1 MMLGIEYVPYII
13 SFCRIGRLSMIVLA
27 CDRITKSFGVD
38 IILNQITFSVNE
50 GARLG
55 VVGGN
60 GAGKTT
66 LFNII
71 AGEMSQDSGEI
82 YKLKDTTMAYLPQ
95 NTVLMSKK
103 TIWDELMEVF
113 RPLLDM
119 EETLRQMEE
128 KMADYGSMGEDEYN
142 RLLNEYSR
150 LQETFDRQGG
160 YSYES
165 FIRGVLVGLG
175 FSPQEFDAPI
185 DHLSGGQ
192 KTRVALAKVL
202 LEKPSLLLLDEPTNH
217 LDLDAMQWLE
227 EYLQSYP
234 GTIMVISHDRY
245 FLDALCDHI
254 LEVEN
259 RTARLYS
266 GNYSGYVNQKSQWV
280 AQREREYK
288 AQQREIARQ
297 EEIIERYRSFNRE
310 KSIRAAESRQK
321 RLDKMERVEKVH
333 HDDQISFSFDIDRQS
348 GRDVLAV
355 DSLSKAFGDN
365 RLFEDISFNIR
376 IGDRVAL
383 IGPNGCGKST
393 LFKIILGVIPPSSG
407 SVRMGTGVE
416 IGYYDQELQ
425 SLDPGNTVLEELW
438 RDFPHMRE
446 TEIRNALAARLFKGD
461 SVYKSVGSLSG
472 GEKGHLLL
480 TKLVLDNNNFL
491 LLDEPTNHLDMS
503 SREELERALMEFPGT
518 ILMISH
524 DRYFLNKLANRVIAM
539 ESGDITEYLGNYDDY
554 VNKKRELAAQ
564 ADQRDKEKENIS
576 KTLVREERRRQRMER
591 ERAREEKEKLE
602 NLEGQIHQMEDEIKE
617 LEALMAD
624 PDLYDDVDRML
635 DVQQRYAQVKEELEE
650 LYSRWIG
657 MAK

>member
-1 MMLGIEYVPYII
+1 
-13 SFCRIGRLSMIVLA
+13 MIVLA

-50 GARLG
+50 GSRLG

-71 AGEMSQDSGEI
+71 AGEMSPDSGEI
-82 YKLKDTTMAYLPQ
+82 YKLRDTTMAYLPQ
-95 NTVLMSKK
+95 NTVLMSEK

-119 EETLRQMEE
+119 EETLRQMEA
-128 KMADYGSMGEDEYN
+128 KMADYISMDEGEYT

-175 FSPQEFDAPI
+175 FSPEEFDSPI

-192 KTRVALAKVL
+192 KTRVALTKVL

-259 RTARLYS
+259 KTARLYS
-266 GNYSGYVNQKSQWV
+266 GNYSSYVDQKAQWI

-321 RLDKMERVEKVH
+321 RLDKMERVEKVYH
-333 HDDQISFSFDIDRQS
+333 GDQISFSFDIDRQS

-376 IGDRVAL
+376 LGDRVAL

-393 LFKIILGVIPPSSG
+393 LFKIILGKIPPSSG
-407 SVRMGTGVE
+407 TVKTGTGVE

-425 SLDPGNTVLEELW
+425 SLDPNNTVLEELW
-438 RDFPHMRE
+438 RDFPQMRE
-446 TEIRNALAARLFKGD
+446 TEIRNALAARLFRGD

-480 TKLVLDNNNFL
+480 TKLVLANNNFL
-491 LLDEPTNHLDMS
+491 LLDEPTNHLDMP
-503 SREELERALMEFPGT
+503 SREELERALLEFPGT

-539 ESGDITEYLGNYDDY
+539 ESGGITEYLGNYDDY
-554 VNKKRELAAQ
+554 VNKKRELQ
-564 ADQRDKEKENIS
+564 ALAEQKDKESVS
-576 KTLVREERRRQRMER
+576 KTISREERRRPRMER
-591 ERAREEKEKLE
+591 ERAREERERLE
-602 NLEGQIHQMEDEIKE
+602 NLEGQIHQMEEEIKE
-617 LEALMAD
+617 LESLMAD
-624 PDLYDDVDRML
+624 PALYDDVDRML

-650 LYSRWIG
+650 LYSKWINL
-657 MAK
+657 AK

>member
-1 MMLGIEYVPYII
+1 
-13 SFCRIGRLSMIVLA
+13 MIVLA

-50 GARLG
+50 GSRLG

-71 AGEMSQDSGEI
+71 AGEMSPDSGEI
-82 YKLKDTTMAYLPQ
+82 YKLRDTTMAYLPQ
-95 NTVLMSKK
+95 NTVLMSEK

-119 EETLRQMEE
+119 EETLRQMEA
-128 KMADYGSMGEDEYN
+128 KMADYISMDEGEYT

-175 FSPQEFDAPI
+175 FSPEEFDSPI

-259 RTARLYS
+259 KTARLYS
-266 GNYSGYVNQKSQWV
+266 GNYSSYVDQKAQWI

-321 RLDKMERVEKVH
+321 RLDKMERVEKVYH
-333 HDDQISFSFDIDRQS
+333 GDQISFSFDIDRQS

-376 IGDRVAL
+376 LGDRVAL

-393 LFKIILGVIPPSSG
+393 LFKIILGKIPPSSG
-407 SVRMGTGVE
+407 TVKTGTGVE

-425 SLDPGNTVLEELW
+425 SLDPNNTVLEELW
-438 RDFPHMRE
+438 RDFPQMRE
-446 TEIRNALAARLFKGD
+446 TEIRNALAARLFRGD

-480 TKLVLDNNNFL
+480 TKLVLANNNFL
-491 LLDEPTNHLDMS
+491 LLDEPTNHLDMP
-503 SREELERALMEFPGT
+503 SREELERALLEFPGT

-539 ESGDITEYLGNYDDY
+539 ESGGITEYLGNYDDY
-554 VNKKRELAAQ
+554 VNKKRELQ
-564 ADQRDKEKENIS
+564 ALAEQKDKESVS
-576 KTLVREERRRQRMER
+576 KTISREERRRQRMER
-591 ERAREEKEKLE
+591 ERAREERERLE
-602 NLEGQIHQMEDEIKE
+602 NLEGQIHQMEEEIKE
-617 LEALMAD
+617 LEFLMAD
-624 PDLYDDVDRML
+624 PALYDDVDRML

-650 LYSRWIG
+650 LYSRWINL
-657 MAK
+657 AK

>member
-1 MMLGIEYVPYII
+1 
-13 SFCRIGRLSMIVLA
+13 MIVLA

-50 GARLG
+50 GSRLG

-71 AGEMSQDSGEI
+71 AGEMSPDSGEI
-82 YKLKDTTMAYLPQ
+82 YKLRDTTMAYLPQ
-95 NTVLMSKK
+95 NTVLMSEK

-119 EETLRQMEE
+119 EETLRQMEA
-128 KMADYGSMGEDEYN
+128 KMADYISMDEGEYT

-175 FSPQEFDAPI
+175 FSPEEFDSPI

-259 RTARLYS
+259 KTARLYS
-266 GNYSGYVNQKSQWV
+266 GNYSSYVDQKAQWI

-321 RLDKMERVEKVH
+321 RLDKMERVEKVYH
-333 HDDQISFSFDIDRQS
+333 GDQISFSFDIDRQS

-376 IGDRVAL
+376 LGDRVAL

-393 LFKIILGVIPPSSG
+393 LFKIILGKIPPSSG
-407 SVRMGTGVE
+407 TVKTGTGVE

-425 SLDPGNTVLEELW
+425 SLDPNNTVLEELW
-438 RDFPHMRE
+438 RDFPQMRE
-446 TEIRNALAARLFKGD
+446 TEIRNALAARLFRGD

-480 TKLVLDNNNFL
+480 TKLVLANNNFL
-491 LLDEPTNHLDMS
+491 LLDEPTNHLDMP
-503 SREELERALMEFPGT
+503 SREELERALLEFPGT

-539 ESGDITEYLGNYDDY
+539 ESGGITEYLGNYDDY
-554 VNKKRELAAQ
+554 VNKKRELQ
-564 ADQRDKEKENIS
+564 ALAEQKDKESVS
-576 KTLVREERRRQRMER
+576 KTISREERRRQRMER
-591 ERAREEKEKLE
+591 ESAREERERLE
-602 NLEGQIHQMEDEIKE
+602 NLEGQIHQMEEEIKE
-617 LEALMAD
+617 LEFLMAD
-624 PDLYDDVDRML
+624 PALYDDVDRML

-650 LYSRWIG
+650 LYSKWINL
-657 MAK
+657 AK

>member
-1 MMLGIEYVPYII
+1 
-13 SFCRIGRLSMIVLA
+13 MIVLA

-602 NLEGQIHQMEDEIKE
+602 NLEGRIHQMEDEIKE

>member
-1 MMLGIEYVPYII
+1 
-13 SFCRIGRLSMIVLA
+13 MIVLA

-50 GARLG
+50 GSRLG

-71 AGEMSQDSGEI
+71 AGEMSPDSGEI
-82 YKLKDTTMAYLPQ
+82 YKLRDTTMAYLPQ
-95 NTVLMSKK
+95 NTVLMSEK

-119 EETLRQMEE
+119 EETLRQMEA
-128 KMADYGSMGEDEYN
+128 KMADYISMDEGEYT

-175 FSPQEFDAPI
+175 FSPEEFDSPI

-192 KTRVALAKVL
+192 KTRVALTKVL

-259 RTARLYS
+259 KTARLYS
-266 GNYSGYVNQKSQWV
+266 GNYSSYVDQKAQWI

-321 RLDKMERVEKVH
+321 RLDKMERVEKVYH
-333 HDDQISFSFDIDRQS
+333 GYQISFSFDIDRQS

-376 IGDRVAL
+376 LGDRVAL

-393 LFKIILGVIPPSSG
+393 LFKIILGKIPPSSG
-407 SVRMGTGVE
+407 TVKTGTGVE

-425 SLDPGNTVLEELW
+425 SLDPNNTVLEELW
-438 RDFPHMRE
+438 RDFPQMRE
-446 TEIRNALAARLFKGD
+446 TEIRNALAARLFRGD

-480 TKLVLDNNNFL
+480 TKLVLANNNFL
-491 LLDEPTNHLDMS
+491 LLDEPTNHLDMP
-503 SREELERALMEFPGT
+503 SREELERTLLEFPGT

-539 ESGDITEYLGNYDDY
+539 ESGGITEYLGNYDDY
-554 VNKKRELAAQ
+554 VNKKRELQ
-564 ADQRDKEKENIS
+564 ALAEQKDKESVS
-576 KTLVREERRRQRMER
+576 KTISREERRRQRMER
-591 ERAREEKEKLE
+591 ERAREERERLE
-602 NLEGQIHQMEDEIKE
+602 NLEGQIHQMEEEIKE
-617 LEALMAD
+617 LESLMAD
-624 PDLYDDVDRML
+624 PALYDDVDRML

-650 LYSRWIG
+650 LYSKWINL
-657 MAK
+657 AK

>member
-1 MMLGIEYVPYII
+1 
-13 SFCRIGRLSMIVLA
+13 MIVLA

-50 GARLG
+50 GSRLG

-71 AGEMSQDSGEI
+71 AGEMSPDSGEI
-82 YKLKDTTMAYLPQ
+82 YKLRDTTMAYLPQ
-95 NTVLMSKK
+95 NTVLMSEK

-119 EETLRQMEE
+119 EETLRQMEA
-128 KMADYGSMGEDEYN
+128 KMADYISMDEGEYT

-175 FSPQEFDAPI
+175 FSPEEFDSPI

-192 KTRVALAKVL
+192 KTRVALTKVL

-259 RTARLYS
+259 KTARLYS
-266 GNYSGYVNQKSQWV
+266 GNYSSYVDQKAQWI

-321 RLDKMERVEKVH
+321 RLDKMERVEKVYH
-333 HDDQISFSFDIDRQS
+333 GDQISFSFDIDRQS

-376 IGDRVAL
+376 LGDRVAL

-393 LFKIILGVIPPSSG
+393 LFKIILGKIPPSSG
-407 SVRMGTGVE
+407 TVKTGTGVE

-425 SLDPGNTVLEELW
+425 SLDPNNTVLEELW
-438 RDFPHMRE
+438 RDFPQMRE
-446 TEIRNALAARLFKGD
+446 TEIRNALAARLFRGD

-480 TKLVLDNNNFL
+480 TKLVLANNNFL
-491 LLDEPTNHLDMS
+491 LLDEPTNHLDMP
-503 SREELERALMEFPGT
+503 SREELERALLEFPGT

-539 ESGDITEYLGNYDDY
+539 ESGGITEYLGNYDDY
-554 VNKKRELAAQ
+554 VNKKRELQ
-564 ADQRDKEKENIS
+564 ALAEQKDKESVS
-576 KTLVREERRRQRMER
+576 KTISREERRRQRMER
-591 ERAREEKEKLE
+591 ERAREERERLE
-602 NLEGQIHQMEDEIKE
+602 NLEGQIHQMEEEIKE
-617 LEALMAD
+617 LESLMAD
-624 PDLYDDVDRML
+624 PALYDDVDRML

-650 LYSRWIG
+650 LYSRWINL
-657 MAK
+657 AK

>member
-1 MMLGIEYVPYII
+1 
-13 SFCRIGRLSMIVLA
+13 MIVLA

-376 IGDRVAL
+376 LGDRVAL

-635 DVQQRYAQVKEELEE
+635 DVQQRYAQVKGELEE

>member
-1 MMLGIEYVPYII
+1 
-13 SFCRIGRLSMIVLA
+13 MIVLA

-50 GARLG
+50 GSRLG

-71 AGEMSQDSGEI
+71 AGEMSPDSGEI
-82 YKLKDTTMAYLPQ
+82 YKLRDTTMAYLPQ
-95 NTVLMSKK
+95 NTVLMSEK

-119 EETLRQMEE
+119 EETLRQMEA
-128 KMADYGSMGEDEYN
+128 KMADYISMDEGEYT

-175 FSPQEFDAPI
+175 FSPEEFDSPI

-192 KTRVALAKVL
+192 KTRVALTKVL

-259 RTARLYS
+259 KTARLYS
-266 GNYSGYVNQKSQWV
+266 GNYSSYVDQKAQWI

-321 RLDKMERVEKVH
+321 RLDKMERVEKVYH
-333 HDDQISFSFDIDRQS
+333 GDQISFSFDIDRQS

-376 IGDRVAL
+376 LGDRVAL

-393 LFKIILGVIPPSSG
+393 LFKIILGKIPPSSG
-407 SVRMGTGVE
+407 TVKTGTGVE

-425 SLDPGNTVLEELW
+425 SLDPNNTVLEELW
-438 RDFPHMRE
+438 RDFPQMRE
-446 TEIRNALAARLFKGD
+446 TEIRNALAARLFRGD

-472 GEKGHLLL
+472 GERGHLLL
-480 TKLVLDNNNFL
+480 TKLVLANNNFL
-491 LLDEPTNHLDMS
+491 LLDEPTNHLDMP
-503 SREELERALMEFPGT
+503 SREELERALLEFPGT

-539 ESGDITEYLGNYDDY
+539 ESGGITEYLGNYDDY
-554 VNKKRELAAQ
+554 VNKKRELQ
-564 ADQRDKEKENIS
+564 ALAEQKDKESVS
-576 KTLVREERRRQRMER
+576 KTISREERRRQRMER
-591 ERAREEKEKLE
+591 ERSREERERLE
-602 NLEGQIHQMEDEIKE
+602 NLEGQIHQMEEEIKE
-617 LEALMAD
+617 LESLMAD
-624 PDLYDDVDRML
+624 PALYDDVDRML

-650 LYSRWIG
+650 LYSKWINL
-657 MAK
+657 AK

>member
-1 MMLGIEYVPYII
+1 
-13 SFCRIGRLSMIVLA
+13 
-27 CDRITKSFGVD
+27 
-38 IILNQITFSVNE
+38 
-50 GARLG
+50 
-55 VVGGN
+55 
-60 GAGKTT
+60 
-66 LFNII
+66 
-71 AGEMSQDSGEI
+71 MSPDSGEI
-82 YKLKDTTMAYLPQ
+82 YKLRDTTMAYLPQ
-95 NTVLMSKK
+95 NTVLMSEK

-119 EETLRQMEE
+119 EETLRQMEA
-128 KMADYGSMGEDEYN
+128 KMADYISMDEGEYT

-175 FSPQEFDAPI
+175 FSPEEFDSPI

-259 RTARLYS
+259 KTARLYS
-266 GNYSGYVNQKSQWV
+266 GNYSSYVDQKAQWI

-321 RLDKMERVEKVH
+321 RLDKMERVEKVYH
-333 HDDQISFSFDIDRQS
+333 GDQISFSFDIDRQS

-376 IGDRVAL
+376 LGDRVAL

-393 LFKIILGVIPPSSG
+393 LFKIILGKIPPSSG
-407 SVRMGTGVE
+407 TVKTGTGVE

-425 SLDPGNTVLEELW
+425 SLDPNNTVLEELW
-438 RDFPHMRE
+438 RDFPQMRE
-446 TEIRNALAARLFKGD
+446 TEIRNALAARLFRGD

-480 TKLVLDNNNFL
+480 TKLVLANNNFL
-491 LLDEPTNHLDMS
+491 LLDEPTNHLDMP
-503 SREELERALMEFPGT
+503 SREELERALLEFPGT

-539 ESGDITEYLGNYDDY
+539 ESGGITEYLGNYDDY
-554 VNKKRELAAQ
+554 VNKKRELQ
-564 ADQRDKEKENIS
+564 ALAEQKDKESVS
-576 KTLVREERRRQRMER
+576 KTISREERRRQRMER
-591 ERAREEKEKLE
+591 ESAREERERLE
-602 NLEGQIHQMEDEIKE
+602 NLEGQIHQMEEEIKE
-617 LEALMAD
+617 LEFLMAD
-624 PDLYDDVDRML
+624 PALYDDVDRML

-650 LYSRWIG
+650 LYSRWINL
-657 MAK
+657 AK

>member
-1 MMLGIEYVPYII
+1 
-13 SFCRIGRLSMIVLA
+13 MIVLA

-38 IILNQITFSVNE
+38 IILNQIAFSVNE

-103 TIWDELMEVF
+103 TIWAELMEVF

-576 KTLVREERRRQRMER
+576 KTLVREKRRRQRMER

>member
-1 MMLGIEYVPYII
+1 
-13 SFCRIGRLSMIVLA
+13 MIVLA

-376 IGDRVAL
+376 LGDRVAL

>member
-1 MMLGIEYVPYII
+1 
-13 SFCRIGRLSMIVLA
+13 MIVLA

-50 GARLG
+50 GSRLG

-71 AGEMSQDSGEI
+71 AGEMSPDSGEI
-82 YKLKDTTMAYLPQ
+82 YKLRDTTMAYLPQ
-95 NTVLMSKK
+95 NTVLMSEK

-119 EETLRQMEE
+119 EETLRQMEA
-128 KMADYGSMGEDEYN
+128 KMADYISMDEGEYT

-175 FSPQEFDAPI
+175 FSPEEFDSPI

-192 KTRVALAKVL
+192 KTRVALTKVL

-234 GTIMVISHDRY
+234 GTIMIISHDRY

-259 RTARLYS
+259 KTARLYS
-266 GNYSGYVNQKSQWV
+266 GNYSSYVDQKAQWI

-321 RLDKMERVEKVH
+321 RLDKMERVEKVYH
-333 HDDQISFSFDIDRQS
+333 GDQISFSFDIDRQS

-376 IGDRVAL
+376 LGDRVAL

-393 LFKIILGVIPPSSG
+393 LFKIILGKIPPSSG
-407 SVRMGTGVE
+407 TVKTGTGVE

-425 SLDPGNTVLEELW
+425 SLDPNNTVLEELW
-438 RDFPHMRE
+438 RDFPQMRE
-446 TEIRNALAARLFKGD
+446 TEIRNALAARLFRGD

-480 TKLVLDNNNFL
+480 TKLVLANNNFL
-491 LLDEPTNHLDMS
+491 LLDEPTNHLDMP
-503 SREELERALMEFPGT
+503 SREELERALLEFPGT

-539 ESGDITEYLGNYDDY
+539 ESGGITEYLGNYDDY
-554 VNKKRELAAQ
+554 VNKKRELQ
-564 ADQRDKEKENIS
+564 ALAEQKDKESVS
-576 KTLVREERRRQRMER
+576 KTISREERRRQRMER
-591 ERAREEKEKLE
+591 ERAREERERLE
-602 NLEGQIHQMEDEIKE
+602 NLEGQIHQMEEEIKE
-617 LEALMAD
+617 LESLMAD
-624 PDLYDDVDRML
+624 PALYDDVDRML

-650 LYSRWIG
+650 LYSKWINL
-657 MAK
+657 AK

>member
-1 MMLGIEYVPYII
+1 
-13 SFCRIGRLSMIVLA
+13 MIVLA

-50 GARLG
+50 GSRLG

-71 AGEMSQDSGEI
+71 AGEMSPDSGEI
-82 YKLKDTTMAYLPQ
+82 YKLRDTTMAYLPQ
-95 NTVLMSKK
+95 NTVLMSEK

-119 EETLRQMEE
+119 EETLRQMEA
-128 KMADYGSMGEDEYN
+128 KMADYISMDEGEYT

-175 FSPQEFDAPI
+175 FSPEEFDSPI

-234 GTIMVISHDRY
+234 GTIMIISHDRY

-259 RTARLYS
+259 KTARLYS
-266 GNYSGYVNQKSQWV
+266 GNYSSYVDQKAQWI

-321 RLDKMERVEKVH
+321 RLDKMERVEKVYH
-333 HDDQISFSFDIDRQS
+333 GDQISFSFDIDRQS

-376 IGDRVAL
+376 LGDRVAL

-393 LFKIILGVIPPSSG
+393 LFKIILGKIPPSSG
-407 SVRMGTGVE
+407 TVKTGTGVE

-425 SLDPGNTVLEELW
+425 SLDPNNTVLEELW
-438 RDFPHMRE
+438 RDFPQMRE
-446 TEIRNALAARLFKGD
+446 TEIRNALAARLFRGD

-480 TKLVLDNNNFL
+480 TKLVLANNNFL
-491 LLDEPTNHLDMS
+491 LLDEPTNHLDMP
-503 SREELERALMEFPGT
+503 SREELERALLEFPGT

-539 ESGDITEYLGNYDDY
+539 ESGGITEYLGNYDDY
-554 VNKKRELAAQ
+554 VNKKRELQ
-564 ADQRDKEKENIS
+564 ALAEQKDKESVS
-576 KTLVREERRRQRMER
+576 KTISREERRRQRMER
-591 ERAREEKEKLE
+591 ERAREERERLE
-602 NLEGQIHQMEDEIKE
+602 NLEGQIHQMEEEIKE
-617 LEALMAD
+617 LESLMAD
-624 PDLYDDVDRML
+624 PALYDDVDRML

-650 LYSRWIG
+650 LYSKWINL
-657 MAK
+657 AK

>member
-1 MMLGIEYVPYII
+1 
-13 SFCRIGRLSMIVLA
+13 MIVLA

-50 GARLG
+50 GSRLG

-71 AGEMSQDSGEI
+71 AGEMSPDSGEI
-82 YKLKDTTMAYLPQ
+82 YKLRDTTMAYLPQ
-95 NTVLMSKK
+95 NTVLMSEK

-119 EETLRQMEE
+119 EETLRQMEA
-128 KMADYGSMGEDEYN
+128 KMADYISMDEGEYT

-175 FSPQEFDAPI
+175 FSPEEFDSPI

-192 KTRVALAKVL
+192 KTRVALTKVL

-259 RTARLYS
+259 KTARLYS
-266 GNYSGYVNQKSQWV
+266 GNYSSYVDQKAQWI

-321 RLDKMERVEKVH
+321 RLDKMERVEKVYH
-333 HDDQISFSFDIDRQS
+333 GDQISFSFDIDRQS

-376 IGDRVAL
+376 LGDRVAL

-393 LFKIILGVIPPSSG
+393 LFKIILGKIPPSSG
-407 SVRMGTGVE
+407 TVKTGTGVE

-425 SLDPGNTVLEELW
+425 SLDPNNTVLEELW
-438 RDFPHMRE
+438 RDFPQMRE
-446 TEIRNALAARLFKGD
+446 TEIRNALAARLFRGD

-480 TKLVLDNNNFL
+480 TKLVLANNNFL
-491 LLDEPTNHLDMS
+491 LLDEPTNHLDMP
-503 SREELERALMEFPGT
+503 SREELERALLEFPGT

-539 ESGDITEYLGNYDDY
+539 ESGGITEYLGNYDDY
-554 VNKKRELAAQ
+554 VNKKRELQ
-564 ADQRDKEKENIS
+564 ALAEQKDKESVS
-576 KTLVREERRRQRMER
+576 KTISREERRRQRMER
-591 ERAREEKEKLE
+591 ERSREERERLE
-602 NLEGQIHQMEDEIKE
+602 NLEGQIHQMEEEIKE
-617 LEALMAD
+617 LESLMAD
-624 PDLYDDVDRML
+624 PALYDDVDRML

-650 LYSRWIG
+650 LYSKWINL
-657 MAK
+657 AK

>member
-1 MMLGIEYVPYII
+1 
-13 SFCRIGRLSMIVLA
+13 MIVLA

-50 GARLG
+50 GSRLG

-71 AGEMSQDSGEI
+71 AGEMSPDSGEI
-82 YKLKDTTMAYLPQ
+82 YKLRDTTMAYLPQ
-95 NTVLMSKK
+95 NTVLMSEK

-119 EETLRQMEE
+119 EETLRQMEA
-128 KMADYGSMGEDEYN
+128 KMADYISMDEGEYT

-175 FSPQEFDAPI
+175 FSPEEFDSPI

-192 KTRVALAKVL
+192 KTRVALTKVL

-259 RTARLYS
+259 KTARLYS
-266 GNYSGYVNQKSQWV
+266 GNYSSYVDQKAQWI

-321 RLDKMERVEKVH
+321 RLDKMERVEKVYH
-333 HDDQISFSFDIDRQS
+333 GDQISFSFDIDRQS

-376 IGDRVAL
+376 LGDRVAL

-393 LFKIILGVIPPSSG
+393 LFKIILGKIPPSSG
-407 SVRMGTGVE
+407 TVKTGTGVE

-425 SLDPGNTVLEELW
+425 SLDPNNTVLEELW

-446 TEIRNALAARLFKGD
+446 TEIRNALAARLFRGD

-480 TKLVLDNNNFL
+480 TKLVLANNNFL
-491 LLDEPTNHLDMS
+491 LLDEPTNHLDMP
-503 SREELERALMEFPGT
+503 SREELERTLLEFPGT

-539 ESGDITEYLGNYDDY
+539 ESGGITEYLGNYDDY
-554 VNKKRELAAQ
+554 VNKKRELQ
-564 ADQRDKEKENIS
+564 ALAEQKDKESVS
-576 KTLVREERRRQRMER
+576 KTISREERRRQRMER
-591 ERAREEKEKLE
+591 ERAREERERLE
-602 NLEGQIHQMEDEIKE
+602 NLEGQIHQMEEEIKE
-617 LEALMAD
+617 LESLMAD
-624 PDLYDDVDRML
+624 PALYDDVDRML

-650 LYSRWIG
+650 LYSKWINL
-657 MAK
+657 AK

>member
-1 MMLGIEYVPYII
+1 
-13 SFCRIGRLSMIVLA
+13 MIVLA

-50 GARLG
+50 GSRLG

-71 AGEMSQDSGEI
+71 AGEMSPDSGEI
-82 YKLKDTTMAYLPQ
+82 YKLRDTTMAYLPQ
-95 NTVLMSKK
+95 NTVLMSEK

-119 EETLRQMEE
+119 EETLRQMEA
-128 KMADYGSMGEDEYN
+128 KMADYISMDEGEYT

-175 FSPQEFDAPI
+175 FSPEEFDSPI

-259 RTARLYS
+259 KTARLYS
-266 GNYSGYVNQKSQWV
+266 GNYSSYVDQKAQWI

-321 RLDKMERVEKVH
+321 RLDKMERVEKVYH
-333 HDDQISFSFDIDRQS
+333 GDQISFSFDIDRQS

-376 IGDRVAL
+376 LGDRVAL

-393 LFKIILGVIPPSSG
+393 LFKIILGKIPPSSG
-407 SVRMGTGVE
+407 TVKTGTGVE

-425 SLDPGNTVLEELW
+425 SLDPNNTVLEELW
-438 RDFPHMRE
+438 RDFPQMRE
-446 TEIRNALAARLFKGD
+446 TEIRNALAARLFRGD

-480 TKLVLDNNNFL
+480 TKLVLANNNFL
-491 LLDEPTNHLDMS
+491 LLDEPTNHLDMP
-503 SREELERALMEFPGT
+503 SREELERALLEFPGT

-539 ESGDITEYLGNYDDY
+539 ESRGITEYLGNYDDY
-554 VNKKRELAAQ
+554 VNKKRELQ
-564 ADQRDKEKENIS
+564 ALAEQKDKESVS
-576 KTLVREERRRQRMER
+576 KTISREERRRQRMER
-591 ERAREEKEKLE
+591 ERAREERERLE
-602 NLEGQIHQMEDEIKE
+602 NLEGQIHQMEEEIKE
-617 LEALMAD
+617 LEFLMAD
-624 PDLYDDVDRML
+624 PALYDDVDRML

-650 LYSRWIG
+650 LYSRWINL
-657 MAK
+657 AK

>member
-1 MMLGIEYVPYII
+1 
-13 SFCRIGRLSMIVLA
+13 MIVLA

-50 GARLG
+50 GSRLG

-71 AGEMSQDSGEI
+71 AGEMSPDSGEI
-82 YKLKDTTMAYLPQ
+82 YKLRDTTMAYLPQ
-95 NTVLMSKK
+95 NTVLMSEK

-119 EETLRQMEE
+119 EETLRQMEA
-128 KMADYGSMGEDEYN
+128 KMADYISMDEGEYT

-175 FSPQEFDAPI
+175 FSPEEFDSPI

-192 KTRVALAKVL
+192 KTRVALTKVL

-259 RTARLYS
+259 KTARLYS
-266 GNYSGYVNQKSQWV
+266 GNYSSYVDQKAQWI

-321 RLDKMERVEKVH
+321 RLDKMERVEKVYH
-333 HDDQISFSFDIDRQS
+333 GDQISFSFDIDRQS

-376 IGDRVAL
+376 LGDRVAL

-393 LFKIILGVIPPSSG
+393 LFKIILGKIPPSSG
-407 SVRMGTGVE
+407 TVKTGTGVE

-425 SLDPGNTVLEELW
+425 SLDPNNTVLEELW
-438 RDFPHMRE
+438 RDFPQMRE
-446 TEIRNALAARLFKGD
+446 TEIRNALAARLFRGD

-480 TKLVLDNNNFL
+480 TKLVLANNNFL
-491 LLDEPTNHLDMS
+491 LLDEPTNHLDMP
-503 SREELERALMEFPGT
+503 SREELERALLEFPGT

-539 ESGDITEYLGNYDDY
+539 ESGGITEYLGNYDDY
-554 VNKKRELAAQ
+554 VNKKRELQ
-564 ADQRDKEKENIS
+564 ALAEQKDKESVS
-576 KTLVREERRRQRMER
+576 KTISREERRRQRMER
-591 ERAREEKEKLE
+591 ERAREERERLE
-602 NLEGQIHQMEDEIKE
+602 NLEGQIHQMEEEIKE
-617 LEALMAD
+617 LEFLMAD
-624 PDLYDDVDRML
+624 PALYDDVDRML

-650 LYSRWIG
+650 LYSKWINL
-657 MAK
+657 AK

>member
-1 MMLGIEYVPYII
+1 
-13 SFCRIGRLSMIVLA
+13 MIVLA

-50 GARLG
+50 GSRLG

-71 AGEMSQDSGEI
+71 AGEMSPDSGEI
-82 YKLKDTTMAYLPQ
+82 YKLRDTTMAYLPQ
-95 NTVLMSKK
+95 NTVLMSEK

-119 EETLRQMEE
+119 EETLRQMEA
-128 KMADYGSMGEDEYN
+128 KMADYISMDEGEYT

-175 FSPQEFDAPI
+175 FSPEEFDSPI

-259 RTARLYS
+259 KTARLYS
-266 GNYSGYVNQKSQWV
+266 GNYSSYVDQKAQWI

-321 RLDKMERVEKVH
+321 RLDKMERVEKVYH
-333 HDDQISFSFDIDRQS
+333 GDQISFSFDIDRQS

-376 IGDRVAL
+376 LGDRVAL

-393 LFKIILGVIPPSSG
+393 LFKIILGKIPPSSG
-407 SVRMGTGVE
+407 TVKTGTGVE

-425 SLDPGNTVLEELW
+425 SLDPNNTVLEELW
-438 RDFPHMRE
+438 RDFPQMRE
-446 TEIRNALAARLFKGD
+446 TEIRNALAARLFRGD

-480 TKLVLDNNNFL
+480 TKLVLANNNFL
-491 LLDEPTNHLDMS
+491 LLDEPTNHLDMP
-503 SREELERALMEFPGT
+503 SREELERALLEFPGT

-539 ESGDITEYLGNYDDY
+539 ESGGITEYLGNYDDY
-554 VNKKRELAAQ
+554 VNKKRELQ
-564 ADQRDKEKENIS
+564 ALAEQKDKESVS
-576 KTLVREERRRQRMER
+576 KTISREERRRQRMER
-591 ERAREEKEKLE
+591 ERAREERERLE
-602 NLEGQIHQMEDEIKE
+602 NLEGQIHQMEEEIKE
-617 LEALMAD
+617 LESLMAD
-624 PDLYDDVDRML
+624 PALYDDVDRML

-650 LYSRWIG
+650 LYSRWINL
-657 MAK
+657 AK

>member
-1 MMLGIEYVPYII
+1 
-13 SFCRIGRLSMIVLA
+13 MIVLA

-50 GARLG
+50 GSRLG

-71 AGEMSQDSGEI
+71 AGEMSPDSGEI
-82 YKLKDTTMAYLPQ
+82 YKLRDTTMAYLPQ
-95 NTVLMSKK
+95 NTVLMSEK

-119 EETLRQMEE
+119 EETLRQMEA
-128 KMADYGSMGEDEYN
+128 KMADYISMDEGEYT

-175 FSPQEFDAPI
+175 FSPEEFDSPI

-192 KTRVALAKVL
+192 KTRVALTKVL

-259 RTARLYS
+259 KTARLYS
-266 GNYSGYVNQKSQWV
+266 GNYSSYVDQKAQWI

-321 RLDKMERVEKVH
+321 RLDKMERVEKVYH
-333 HDDQISFSFDIDRQS
+333 GDQISFSFDIDRQS

-376 IGDRVAL
+376 LGDRVAL

-393 LFKIILGVIPPSSG
+393 LFKIILGKIPPSSG
-407 SVRMGTGVE
+407 TVKTGTGVE

-425 SLDPGNTVLEELW
+425 SLDPNNTVLEELW
-438 RDFPHMRE
+438 RDFPQMRE
-446 TEIRNALAARLFKGD
+446 TEIRNALAARLFRGD

-480 TKLVLDNNNFL
+480 TKLVLANNNFL
-491 LLDEPTNHLDMS
+491 LLDEPTNHLDMP
-503 SREELERALMEFPGT
+503 SREELERTLLEFPGT

-539 ESGDITEYLGNYDDY
+539 ESGGITEYLGNYDDY
-554 VNKKRELAAQ
+554 VNKKRELQ
-564 ADQRDKEKENIS
+564 ALAEQKDKESVS
-576 KTLVREERRRQRMER
+576 KTISREERRRQRMER
-591 ERAREEKEKLE
+591 ESAREERERLE
-602 NLEGQIHQMEDEIKE
+602 NLEGQIHQMEEEIKE
-617 LEALMAD
+617 LEFLMAD
-624 PDLYDDVDRML
+624 PALYDDVDRML

-650 LYSRWIG
+650 LYSKWINL
-657 MAK
+657 AK

>member
-1 MMLGIEYVPYII
+1 
-13 SFCRIGRLSMIVLA
+13 MIVLA

-50 GARLG
+50 GSRLG

-71 AGEMSQDSGEI
+71 AGEMSPDSGEI
-82 YKLKDTTMAYLPQ
+82 YKLRDTTMAYLPQ
-95 NTVLMSKK
+95 NTVLMSEK

-119 EETLRQMEE
+119 EETLRQMEA
-128 KMADYGSMGEDEYN
+128 KMADYISMDEGEYT

-175 FSPQEFDAPI
+175 FSPEEFDSPI

-259 RTARLYS
+259 KTARLYS
-266 GNYSGYVNQKSQWV
+266 GNYSSYVDQKAQWI

-321 RLDKMERVEKVH
+321 RLDKMERVEKVYH
-333 HDDQISFSFDIDRQS
+333 GDQISFSFDIDRQS

-376 IGDRVAL
+376 LGDRVAL

-393 LFKIILGVIPPSSG
+393 LFKIILGKIPPSSG
-407 SVRMGTGVE
+407 TVKTGTGVE

-425 SLDPGNTVLEELW
+425 SLDPNNTVLEELW
-438 RDFPHMRE
+438 RDFPQMRE
-446 TEIRNALAARLFKGD
+446 TEIRNALAARLFRGD

-480 TKLVLDNNNFL
+480 TKLVLANNNFL
-491 LLDEPTNHLDMS
+491 LLDEPTNHLDMP
-503 SREELERALMEFPGT
+503 SREELERALLEFPGT

-539 ESGDITEYLGNYDDY
+539 ESGGITEYLGNYDDY
-554 VNKKRELAAQ
+554 VNKKRELQ
-564 ADQRDKEKENIS
+564 ALAEQKDKESVS
-576 KTLVREERRRQRMER
+576 KTISREERRRQRMER
-591 ERAREEKEKLE
+591 ERAREERERLE
-602 NLEGQIHQMEDEIKE
+602 NLEGQIHQMEEEIKE
-617 LEALMAD
+617 LESLMAD
-624 PDLYDDVDRML
+624 PALYDDVDRML

-650 LYSRWIG
+650 LYSKWINL
-657 MAK
+657 AK

>member
-1 MMLGIEYVPYII
+1 
-13 SFCRIGRLSMIVLA
+13 MIVLA

-50 GARLG
+50 GSRLG

-71 AGEMSQDSGEI
+71 AGEMSPDSGEI
-82 YKLKDTTMAYLPQ
+82 YKLRDTTMAYLPQ
-95 NTVLMSKK
+95 NTVLMSEK

-119 EETLRQMEE
+119 EETLRQMEA
-128 KMADYGSMGEDEYN
+128 KMADYISMDEGEYT

-175 FSPQEFDAPI
+175 FSPEEFDSPI

-259 RTARLYS
+259 KTARLYS
-266 GNYSGYVNQKSQWV
+266 GNYSSYVDQKAQWI

-321 RLDKMERVEKVH
+321 RLDKMERVEKVYH
-333 HDDQISFSFDIDRQS
+333 GDQISFSFDIDRQS

-376 IGDRVAL
+376 LGDRVAL

-393 LFKIILGVIPPSSG
+393 LFKIILGKIPPSSG
-407 SVRMGTGVE
+407 TVKTGTGVE

-425 SLDPGNTVLEELW
+425 SLNPNNTVLEELW
-438 RDFPHMRE
+438 RDFPQMRE
-446 TEIRNALAARLFKGD
+446 TEIRNALAARLFRGD

-480 TKLVLDNNNFL
+480 TKLVLANNNFL
-491 LLDEPTNHLDMS
+491 LLDEPTNHLDMP
-503 SREELERALMEFPGT
+503 SREELERALLEFPGT

-539 ESGDITEYLGNYDDY
+539 ESGGITEYLGNYDDY
-554 VNKKRELAAQ
+554 VNKKRELQ
-564 ADQRDKEKENIS
+564 ALAEQKDKESVS
-576 KTLVREERRRQRMER
+576 KTISREERRRQRMER
-591 ERAREEKEKLE
+591 ERAREERERLE
-602 NLEGQIHQMEDEIKE
+602 NLEGQIHQMEEEIKE
-617 LEALMAD
+617 LEFLMAD
-624 PDLYDDVDRML
+624 PALYDDVDRML

-650 LYSRWIG
+650 LYSRWINL
-657 MAK
+657 AK

>member
-1 MMLGIEYVPYII
+1 M
-13 SFCRIGRLSMIVLA
+13 
-27 CDRITKSFGVD
+27 
-38 IILNQITFSVNE
+38 
-50 GARLG
+50 
-55 VVGGN
+55 VGGN

-103 TIWDELMEVF
+103 TIWAELMEVF

-165 FIRGVLVGLG
+165 FLRGVLVGLG

-333 HDDQISFSFDIDRQS
+333 HDDQISFSFEIDRQS

-376 IGDRVAL
+376 LGDRVAL

>member
-1 MMLGIEYVPYII
+1 
-13 SFCRIGRLSMIVLA
+13 MIVLA

-50 GARLG
+50 GSRLG

-71 AGEMSQDSGEI
+71 AGEMSPDSGEI
-82 YKLKDTTMAYLPQ
+82 YKLRDTTMAYLPQ
-95 NTVLMSKK
+95 NTVLMSEK

-119 EETLRQMEE
+119 EETLRQMEA
-128 KMADYGSMGEDEYN
+128 KMADYISMDEGEYT

-175 FSPQEFDAPI
+175 FSPEEFDSPI

-259 RTARLYS
+259 KTARLYS
-266 GNYSGYVNQKSQWV
+266 GNYSSYVDQKAQWI

-321 RLDKMERVEKVH
+321 RLDKMERVEKVYH
-333 HDDQISFSFDIDRQS
+333 GDQISFSFDIDRQS

-376 IGDRVAL
+376 LGDRVAL

-393 LFKIILGVIPPSSG
+393 LFKIILGKIPPSSG
-407 SVRMGTGVE
+407 TVKTGTGVE

-425 SLDPGNTVLEELW
+425 SLDPNNTVLEELW

-446 TEIRNALAARLFKGD
+446 TEIRNALAARLFRGD

-480 TKLVLDNNNFL
+480 TKLVLANNNFL
-491 LLDEPTNHLDMS
+491 LLDEPTNHLDMP
-503 SREELERALMEFPGT
+503 SREELERALLEFPGT

-539 ESGDITEYLGNYDDY
+539 ESGGITEYLGNYDDY
-554 VNKKRELAAQ
+554 VNKKRELQ
-564 ADQRDKEKENIS
+564 ALAEQKDKESVS
-576 KTLVREERRRQRMER
+576 KTISREERRRQRMER
-591 ERAREEKEKLE
+591 ERAREERERLE
-602 NLEGQIHQMEDEIKE
+602 NLEGQIHQMEEEIKE
-617 LEALMAD
+617 LESLMAD
-624 PDLYDDVDRML
+624 PALYDDVDRML

-650 LYSRWIG
+650 LYSKWINL
-657 MAK
+657 AK

>member
-1 MMLGIEYVPYII
+1 
-13 SFCRIGRLSMIVLA
+13 MIVLA

-50 GARLG
+50 GSRLG

-71 AGEMSQDSGEI
+71 AGEMSPDSGEI
-82 YKLKDTTMAYLPQ
+82 YKLRDTTMAYLPQ
-95 NTVLMSKK
+95 NTVLMSEK

-119 EETLRQMEE
+119 EETLRQMEA
-128 KMADYGSMGEDEYN
+128 KMADYISMDEGEYT

-175 FSPQEFDAPI
+175 FSPEEFDSPI

-259 RTARLYS
+259 KTARLYS
-266 GNYSGYVNQKSQWV
+266 GNYSSYVDQKAQWI

-321 RLDKMERVEKVH
+321 RLDKMERVEKVYH
-333 HDDQISFSFDIDRQS
+333 GDQISFSFDIDRQS

-376 IGDRVAL
+376 LGDRVAL

-393 LFKIILGVIPPSSG
+393 LFKIILGKIPPSSG
-407 SVRMGTGVE
+407 TVKTGTGVE

-425 SLDPGNTVLEELW
+425 SLDPNNTVLEELW
-438 RDFPHMRE
+438 RDFPQMRE
-446 TEIRNALAARLFKGD
+446 TEIRNALAARLFRGD

-480 TKLVLDNNNFL
+480 TKLVLANNNFL
-491 LLDEPTNHLDMS
+491 LLDEPTNHLDMP
-503 SREELERALMEFPGT
+503 SREELERALLEFPGT

-539 ESGDITEYLGNYDDY
+539 ESGGITEYLGNYDDY
-554 VNKKRELAAQ
+554 VNKKRELQ
-564 ADQRDKEKENIS
+564 ALAEQKDKESVS
-576 KTLVREERRRQRMER
+576 KTISREERRRQRMER
-591 ERAREEKEKLE
+591 ESAREERERLE
-602 NLEGQIHQMEDEIKE
+602 NLEGQIHQMEEEIKE
-617 LEALMAD
+617 LEFLMAD
-624 PDLYDDVDRML
+624 PALYDDVDRML

-650 LYSRWIG
+650 LYSRWINL
-657 MAK
+657 AK

>member
-1 MMLGIEYVPYII
+1 
-13 SFCRIGRLSMIVLA
+13 MIVLA

-103 TIWDELMEVF
+103 TIWAELMEVF

-576 KTLVREERRRQRMER
+576 KTLVREKRRRQRMER

>member
-1 MMLGIEYVPYII
+1 
-13 SFCRIGRLSMIVLA
+13 
-27 CDRITKSFGVD
+27 
-38 IILNQITFSVNE
+38 
-50 GARLG
+50 
-55 VVGGN
+55 
-60 GAGKTT
+60 
-66 LFNII
+66 
-71 AGEMSQDSGEI
+71 MSPDSGEI
-82 YKLKDTTMAYLPQ
+82 YKLRDTTMAYLPQ
-95 NTVLMSKK
+95 NTVLMSEK

-119 EETLRQMEE
+119 EETLRQMEA
-128 KMADYGSMGEDEYN
+128 KMADYISMDEGEYT

-175 FSPQEFDAPI
+175 FSPEEFDSPI

-234 GTIMVISHDRY
+234 GTIMIISHDRY

-259 RTARLYS
+259 KTARLYS
-266 GNYSGYVNQKSQWV
+266 GNYSSYVDQKAQWI

-321 RLDKMERVEKVH
+321 RLDKMERVEKVYH
-333 HDDQISFSFDIDRQS
+333 GDQISFSFDIDRQS

-376 IGDRVAL
+376 LGDRVAL

-393 LFKIILGVIPPSSG
+393 LFKIILGKIPPSSG
-407 SVRMGTGVE
+407 TVKTGTGVE

-425 SLDPGNTVLEELW
+425 SLDPNNTVLEELW
-438 RDFPHMRE
+438 RDFPQMRE
-446 TEIRNALAARLFKGD
+446 TEIRNALAARLFRGD

-480 TKLVLDNNNFL
+480 TKLVLANNNFL
-491 LLDEPTNHLDMS
+491 LLDEPTNHLDMP
-503 SREELERALMEFPGT
+503 SREELERALLEFPGT

-539 ESGDITEYLGNYDDY
+539 ESGGITEYLGNYDDY
-554 VNKKRELAAQ
+554 VNKKRELQ
-564 ADQRDKEKENIS
+564 ALAEQKDKESVS
-576 KTLVREERRRQRMER
+576 KTISREERRRQRMER
-591 ERAREEKEKLE
+591 ERAREERERLE
-602 NLEGQIHQMEDEIKE
+602 NLEGQIHQMEEEIKE
-617 LEALMAD
+617 LESLMAD
-624 PDLYDDVDRML
+624 PALYDDVDRML

-650 LYSRWIG
+650 LYSKWINL
-657 MAK
+657 AK